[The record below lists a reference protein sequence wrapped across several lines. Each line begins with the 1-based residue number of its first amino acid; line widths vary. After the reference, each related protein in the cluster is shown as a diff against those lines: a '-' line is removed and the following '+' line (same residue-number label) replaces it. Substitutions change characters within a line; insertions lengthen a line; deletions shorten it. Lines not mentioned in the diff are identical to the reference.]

1 MNLCETERL
10 NIRHLKET
18 DAPFILRLL
27 NEKSFLD
34 NIGDKNVRN
43 INDAKDYL
51 INGPLMSYQTFGFGL
66 NVLRL
71 KNSETPIGMCGLL
84 KRDELEY
91 PDLGYALLPEF
102 FSQGY
107 AKEAAFGVLQH
118 SRTHQYTNIVS
129 AITLPDNTSSNNLL
143 NKLGFVLKDSIQFY
157 GCDNNYYEYVF

>member
-1 MNLCETERL
+1 MNLCEIKRL

-51 INGPLMSYQTFGFGL
+51 INGPFASYQKFGFGL
-66 NVLRL
+66 NIVTL
-71 KNSETPIGMCGLL
+71 KSSETPIGICGLL
-84 KRDELEY
+84 KRDELKY

-107 AKEAAFGVLQH
+107 AKEAALAVLQY
-118 SRTHQYTNIVS
+118 SRTYQHIKIVS

-143 NKLGFVLKDSIQFY
+143 NKLGFVLKGSIRLY
-157 GCDNNYYEYVF
+157 DCDNNYYEYKS